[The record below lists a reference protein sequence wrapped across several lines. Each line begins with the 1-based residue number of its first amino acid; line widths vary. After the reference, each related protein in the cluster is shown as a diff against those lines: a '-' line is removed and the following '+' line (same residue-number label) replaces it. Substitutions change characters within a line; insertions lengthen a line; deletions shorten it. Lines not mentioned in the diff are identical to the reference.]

1 MNLLNHLK
9 MEKINQQMSVILKQN
24 IEIFIKK
31 SNLQQTKENR
41 LMFYKLIE
49 FAMLEGKLIGIQEAL
64 Q

>member
-1 MNLLNHLK
+1 
-9 MEKINQQMSVILKQN
+9 MEKINQQMSEILKQN

>member
-9 MEKINQQMSVILKQN
+9 MEKINQQMSEILKQN